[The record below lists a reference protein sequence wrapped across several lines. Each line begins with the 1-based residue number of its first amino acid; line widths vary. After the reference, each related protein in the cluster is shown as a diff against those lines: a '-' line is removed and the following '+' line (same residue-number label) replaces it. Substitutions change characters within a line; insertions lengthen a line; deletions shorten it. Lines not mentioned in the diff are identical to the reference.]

1 MFSLKLGYWLSS
13 NLYCF
18 FQGFKRFYF
27 TPGEA
32 GQVIAECEE
41 RIFRETGE
49 RKSFT
54 VEEIRGGVLRDY
66 LKDEDYMA
74 PFKVSLVT
82 GRKRSPERSRSPFP
96 KTLAPATLLR
106 ARYLIYVLSIPVEGS
121 YGQRA

>member
-1 MFSLKLGYWLSS
+1 MKLGYWLSS

-32 GQVIAECEE
+32 GQAIAECEE
-41 RIFRETGE
+41 RIFRETDE

-54 VEEIRGGVLRDY
+54 VEEIRGGVLCDY

-74 PFKVSLVT
+74 PFKVSLIT
-82 GRKRSPERSRSPFP
+82 GHKHSPVQSHSPFP

-121 YGQRA
+121 YG